1 MKACG
6 IFASIL
12 ILVGFSVRCGA
23 TVYNSDGT
31 PGNVQFI
38 HDNQAQNGDTM
49 TIPAGS
55 FNWAS
60 PVTISKAIKLQGA
73 CSGRITGWSR
83 SNQTFGTGTKV
94 FTVQTGF
101 TAANGTTVR
110 IWKTATNKEQSYM
123 LGTVSSVSGTTLTVN
138 VTQNTGSGSAGLWLI
153 GTEYSTRIVHNAGG
167 NTLITLNENL
177 GGSIEI

>member
-1 MKACG
+1 MKAWWT
-6 IFASIL
+6 FVSIL
-12 ILVGFSVRCGA
+12 ILGGFSSRCGA
-23 TVYNSDGT
+23 TVYNSNGT

-38 HDNQAQNGDTM
+38 HDNEAQNGDTI

-55 FNWAS
+55 FDWS
-60 PVTISKAIKLQGA
+60 TPVTISKAIKLQGA
-73 CSGRITGWSR
+73 GSGRIIGWSR

-110 IWKTATNKEQSYM
+110 IWQTATNKEQSYM

-138 VTQNTGSGSAGLWLI
+138 VTQNTGSGSESLCLI
-153 GTEYSTRIVHNAGG
+153 GTE
-167 NTLITLNENL
+167 
-177 GGSIEI
+177 